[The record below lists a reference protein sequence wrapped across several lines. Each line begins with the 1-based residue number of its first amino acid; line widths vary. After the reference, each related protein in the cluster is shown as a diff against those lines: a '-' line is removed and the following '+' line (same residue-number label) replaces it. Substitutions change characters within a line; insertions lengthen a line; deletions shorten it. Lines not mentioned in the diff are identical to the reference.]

1 VNTGS
6 VDEATLQRLVDRLD
20 IQDTLTMYAT
30 ASDAKDF
37 ANLRACFTDDAR
49 ARYGVESDWLE
60 GGDEIVAW
68 LEGAFAPLDWG
79 HHLVS
84 VYGVDLDGDQAT
96 ALMYL
101 LSHQTVSGTPDE
113 VLSMTAKYRNTL
125 RRSSGGWQISQLDL
139 EIGWFEQR
147 NNVKQKELTT

>member
-1 VNTGS
+1 MTTERA
-6 VDEATLQRLVDRLD
+6 DEATLQRLVDRLD

-37 ANLRACFTDDAR
+37 ESLRACFTDDAR
-49 ARYGVESDWLE
+49 ARYGVESEWLE
-60 GGDEIVAW
+60 GGDGIVTW
-68 LEGAFAPLDWG
+68 LKGAFAPLDWG

-84 VYGVDLDGDQAT
+84 VYGVDIDGDRAT

-101 LSHQTVSGTPDE
+101 LSHQTVTGSPAE

-125 RRSSGGWQISQLDL
+125 RRSGGRWQISQLDL

-147 NNVKQKELTT
+147 NNVKEKELTS